1 MFSTNQIEVT
11 QSLVNT
17 MRQQGYKYY
26 IAYTNTSTSSGWNTS
41 AVEDLYII
49 FSKDEITAISGYNYT
64 IPANSLH
71 YAIRTGN
78 YSTSSSSV
86 NSERFVVSEYE
97 GELNIEIYEHIYTNA
112 EFGESVVVM
121 PDINFRGAG
130 EQYEKTNGI
139 GLVVTAVLL
148 FAFFCSIFKR

>member
-11 QSLVNT
+11 QTLVNT

-26 IAYTNTSTSSGWNTS
+26 VAYTNTNTSSGWNS
-41 AVEDLYII
+41 YVEDLYIV
-49 FSKDEITAISGYNYT
+49 FSKSEITATSGYSYVV
-64 IPANSLH
+64 PADSLH

-78 YSTSSSSV
+78 YSSSSSAV
-86 NSERFVVSEYE
+86 NNERYVVSYYE
-97 GELNIEIYEHIYTNA
+97 GVLNIDVYEHIYTNA
-112 EFGESVVVM
+112 EFGESILVM
-121 PDINFRGAG
+121 PDINYRGAG

-148 FAFFCSIFKR
+148 FVFFCSVFKR